1 MRRLGLILL
10 SVFVAVACR
19 PHLGPSPTPTPS
31 YVAGTL
37 IPSQAMTVGVHLP
50 GAPGALA
57 ASVLDIGASEGL
69 AAGNI
74 TVTTEAFSSGDQA
87 FVGAGRTDAV
97 DLFVTDAAPAL
108 FANASGADLVLI
120 ASFQHSST
128 WRLLTLADGPV
139 ASLADL
145 AGGSMYVDGVHGDE
159 APVLLAMKDAGIS
172 LEGLTFVYP
181 DDPAIPFDA
190 TLLHDG
196 TVKAALVRS
205 FDGFARTAQYVDPAT
220 GASVGLAA
228 YREISLSSTSDGLG
242 IWASAASIAAD
253 DAKTAVAATLIAWS
267 QSLTK
272 CRDDVETC
280 AMLVVDSSISDLQQE
295 SLAWDLNQINA
306 SLWPNPAGLF
316 EIDSARLGVAIS
328 SANSVGIGSPA
339 SADSLIDRSI
349 LKLAQEQW
357 IQGVD
362 RNGAGWTPL
371 DLPLP

>member
-1 MRRLGLILL
+1 
-10 SVFVAVACR
+10 
-19 PHLGPSPTPTPS
+19 
-31 YVAGTL
+31 
-37 IPSQAMTVGVHLP
+37 MTVGVHLP

-128 WRLLTLADGPV
+128 WRLLTLAASPV